1 MNYSEKL
8 INKQTNK
15 RSKLQSIYHIYLSS
29 QTFFIQGWVSLNRKM
44 WAFPNTPFQFT
55 CDDGLDPACPLL
67 DRLSFPSL
75 FFLPLD
81 TLADSLSPRGALS
94 AGTKY
99 SNKMHWKK
107 TLLLLIAWVACAR
120 YQVRRNNYTRRQNG
134 LKPKNAE
141 IPSTSSLSRLLIK
154 ATKSQAL
161 LDKGQLSRKTW
172 AWIIYLCIWNKSK
185 RNKPYVL
192 LLCGNAAN
200 CLWYAYGEKKWI
212 GTTASDQKMGVEFV

>member
-1 MNYSEKL
+1 MVL
-8 INKQTNK
+8 IQ
-15 RSKLQSIYHIYLSS
+15 LVPYL
-29 QTFFIQGWVSLNRKM
+29 TDFL
-44 WAFPNTPFQFT
+44 
-55 CDDGLDPACPLL
+55 
-67 DRLSFPSL
+67 
-75 FFLPLD
+75 FLPCFSCLW
-81 TLADSLSPRGALS
+81 THLQTVYLREGRFPQGLNIVIKCIEKKALF
-94 AGTKY
+94 
-99 SNKMHWKK
+99 
-107 TLLLLIAWVACAR
+107 LLIAWVACTR

-212 GTTASDQKMGVEFV
+212 GTIASDQKMGVEFV